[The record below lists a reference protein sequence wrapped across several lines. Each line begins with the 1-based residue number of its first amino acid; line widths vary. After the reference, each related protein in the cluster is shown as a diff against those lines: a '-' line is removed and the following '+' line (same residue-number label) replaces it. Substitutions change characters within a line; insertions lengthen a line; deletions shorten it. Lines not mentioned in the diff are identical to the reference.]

1 MGLHTARAVGAAPTE
16 EGDAPRSC
24 GIRCPGKPKVEEPE
38 CALMFFTLG
47 WYHGWDRLGP
57 ARVLHRFRKILPP
70 PFAGGS
76 PPHGYSGRCLRV
88 PRFRPL
94 PAPPARCPGTA
105 AEVPCG
111 GTAAP
116 GAARARTRTRRGF
129 SRAPSHTPA
138 RAQLTPFCFVLFCL
152 ARAASVHTRHRTCA
166 THLPLIFGG
175 ERLAEARGDAR
186 VLFFFHRRVT
196 SPRAHLSLRIARGAG
211 EPPPPPRAAPQVRRE
226 VWGGGCGG

>member
-1 MGLHTARAVGAAPTE
+1 MPPGWQEPLRWWILNHLSDRYLQPPNLAGGGCPAWYPGDESLVQVPWSLHVRWGGVGLHTPRAVGAAPTE
-16 EGDAPRSC
+16 EGDVPRPC

-57 ARVLHRFRKILPP
+57 ARVLHRFIKILPP

-76 PPHGYSGRCLRV
+76 PPHGYCGGCLRV
-88 PRFRPL
+88 PRDRPL

-111 GTAAP
+111 GTAVP
-116 GAARARTRTRRGF
+116 GAARARPRTRTRRGF

-138 RAQLTPFCFVLFCL
+138 HAQLTPFCFVLHGQRACTRAT
-152 ARAASVHTRHRTCA
+152 ARAQPTR
-166 THLPLIFGG
+166 P
-175 ERLAEARGDAR
+175 
-186 VLFFFHRRVT
+186 
-196 SPRAHLSLRIARGAG
+196 
-211 EPPPPPRAAPQVRRE
+211 
-226 VWGGGCGG
+226 